1 MKTEWYGLTS
11 SKTLKQVKELI
22 PFENDLTML
31 LKNIG
36 FRKTRNYF
44 QENMQE
50 DIQLIKLPD
59 KTVNLT
65 NKKAN
70 LFQLTEVIRS
80 YHKRHKL
87 NYKKASNN
95 IKRKTYIY
103 GKIIIKRKEV
113 LNRLGMN
120 DENSSFITWKECEGK
135 F

>member
-1 MKTEWYGLTS
+1 MRSKALCINEKQTNGVKTEWYGLTS

-50 DIQLIKLPD
+50 DIQLIKLSD
-59 KTVNLT
+59 KAVNLT

-70 LFQLTEVIRS
+70 LFQLTEV
-80 YHKRHKL
+80 
-87 NYKKASNN
+87 
-95 IKRKTYIY
+95 
-103 GKIIIKRKEV
+103 
-113 LNRLGMN
+113 
-120 DENSSFITWKECEGK
+120 
-135 F
+135 